1 MDSAPYLDLSRKLFK
16 KTGNFIMAVT
26 PVPESRDFVLEFPYH
41 HPQNSDNLDF
51 LGLDLSRFK
60 SPFNQ
65 MCQEIFAQYLTA
77 DKGPFLVKGWFTI
90 EGRNE
95 WLINKGLKDNV
106 WFDLKLWIDNSN
118 IGKLYLYLKEN
129 SQSKFQEIFE
139 IGTDLYEPLG
149 MALSNLTPKNSS
161 VRCGV
166 YVRVFM
172 NKDSG
177 NLIAVDMAL
186 PYASDAAKIGKMF
199 AENNL

>member
-1 MDSAPYLDLSRKLFK
+1 MDNSPYLELSRKLFK

-26 PVPESRDFVLEFPYH
+26 PIPESDDFVLEFPYH
-41 HPQNSDNLDF
+41 HPQNSDKLDF

-65 MCQEIFAQYLTA
+65 MCQEIFTQYLTA
-77 DKGPFLVKGWFTI
+77 DKGPFQVKGWFKI

-95 WLINKGLKDNV
+95 WLINKGLKDTV
-106 WFDLKLWIDNSN
+106 WFDLKLWIDNSS
-118 IGKLYLYLKEN
+118 IGKLYLYIKEN
-129 SQSKFQEIFE
+129 HQSKFQEIFE
-139 IGTDLYEPLG
+139 IETDVYQPLG
-149 MALSNLTPKNSS
+149 IALSNLTPKNSA

-177 NLIAVDMAL
+177 KLIAVDMAL
-186 PYASDAAKIGKMF
+186 PYDSDAANIGKMF

>member
-1 MDSAPYLDLSRKLFK
+1 MDSAPYLELSRKLFK

-26 PVPESRDFVLEFPYH
+26 LVPESKEFVLEFPYH
-41 HPQNSDNLDF
+41 HPQNSDKLDF

-65 MCQEIFAQYLTA
+65 MCKEIFAHYLIA
-77 DKGPFLVKGWFTI
+77 DKGPFQVKGWFSI

-95 WLINKGLKDNV
+95 WLVNDGLKNTV
-106 WFDLKLWIDNSN
+106 WFDLKLWIENLN
-118 IGKLYLYLKEN
+118 VGKLYLYVYEN

-139 IGTDLYEPLG
+139 ITTDLYEPLG
-149 MALSNLTPKNSS
+149 MALSNLTPKNSA
-161 VRCGV
+161 VRCAV

-172 NKDSG
+172 DKDSG
-177 NLIAVDMAL
+177 ELTAVNMAL
-186 PYASDAAKIGKMF
+186 PYSNDAAKIGAMF

>member
-1 MDSAPYLDLSRKLFK
+1 MDNSPYLELSRKLFK

-26 PVPESRDFVLEFPYH
+26 PIPESDDFVLEFPYH
-41 HPQNSDNLDF
+41 HPQNSDKLDF

-65 MCQEIFAQYLTA
+65 MCQEIFTQYLTA
-77 DKGPFLVKGWFTI
+77 DKGPFQVKGWFKI

-95 WLINKGLKDNV
+95 WLINKGLKDTV
-106 WFDLKLWIDNSN
+106 WFDLKLWIDNAS
-118 IGKLYLYLKEN
+118 IGKLYLYIKEN
-129 SQSKFQEIFE
+129 HQSKFQEIFE
-139 IGTDLYEPLG
+139 IETDVYQPLG
-149 MALSNLTPKNSS
+149 IALSNLTPKNSA

-177 NLIAVDMAL
+177 KLIAVDMAL
-186 PYASDAAKIGKMF
+186 PYDSDAANIGKMF